1 MIEPSRGVELL
12 QYLNSF
18 ISQSDTYYTV
28 ATILADRPIFLLPV
42 FLLWLYVWRGMIKR
56 QVSAKYGALLIFFS
70 TAIAA
75 IINLWLQMFID
86 KARPETALEWA
97 WRLVMKHL
105 PTASFPSDHAAVSFA
120 AALAVLLW
128 AMKRGKKRVAIWGRI
143 LLIGSVLMSVARVAV
158 GVHRPTDILAWR
170 VIGLL
175 SVTIVFVHPMRHF
188 FSRYIAHF
196 IIWMEE
202 KIFGKIRSRR

>member
-1 MIEPSRGVELL
+1 MIEPSRGVSLL
-12 QYLNSF
+12 QSLNNF
-18 ISQSDTYYTV
+18 ISQSDSYYSM
-28 ATILADRPIFLLPV
+28 AAALADRPIFLLPV

-56 QVSAKYGALLIFFS
+56 QVSAKYWALLIFIS
-70 TAIAA
+70 TVFAA
-75 IINLWLQMFID
+75 AVNLGLQIFID
-86 KARPETALEWA
+86 KTRPETALEGA

-128 AMKRGKKRVAIWGRI
+128 ASKRGKKRVVIWWRI

-170 VIGLL
+170 WVGLIA
-175 SVTIVFVHPMRHF
+175 VAVVFVRPIRHF
-188 FSRYIAHF
+188 LNRYVIHF
-196 IIWMEE
+196 VIRIEE
-202 KIFGKIRSRR
+202 KIFGKIGVKK